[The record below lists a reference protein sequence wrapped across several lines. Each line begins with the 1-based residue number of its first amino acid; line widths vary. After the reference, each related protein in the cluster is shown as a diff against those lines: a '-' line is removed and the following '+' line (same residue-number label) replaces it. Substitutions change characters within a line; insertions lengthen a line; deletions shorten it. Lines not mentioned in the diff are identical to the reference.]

1 MVCMAAFGVG
11 CSGRE
16 QDTSAGSAKF
26 EVELREVGDRKIQTI
41 KAVRE
46 ITGLGLKDA
55 KALVESAPSLM
66 IQGLSK
72 NKAEEVQ
79 AKLQEAG
86 ATAEIKSN

>member
-1 MVCMAAFGVG
+1 
-11 CSGRE
+11 
-16 QDTSAGSAKF
+16 
-26 EVELREVGDRKIQTI
+26 
-41 KAVRE
+41 
-46 ITGLGLKDA
+46 
-55 KALVESAPSLM
+55 M